1 MSERIAIV
9 GANGQLGRA
18 LLDAFAEEDPIA
30 LQRPEVD
37 LEDPATLVEALER
50 YRPSLLINTAAYH
63 DVALCELNPKKAF
76 EINALAVDSLAAAC
90 TAAGVVLAHVS
101 TDYVFEGEATSPYG
115 EDDLAIPVNVY
126 GASKLAGEHLLA
138 RHAREHFIFR
148 TSGLFGVHESAT
160 KGLTFV
166 ERMIRA
172 AGAGTPL
179 KVVDNIHFS
188 PSYVPHVVAAM
199 WRIIELGAYGTYHVT
214 NAGVCSWYDL
224 AEEAIRQ
231 AGISATI
238 ERVQAD
244 PTQTPRRPRYS
255 ALAHRGIERLG
266 IADLPDWRQGVADYL
281 ALEHPNLVAS
291 EAPRPA

>member
-1 MSERIAIV
+1 VSERIAIV

-37 LEDPATLVEALER
+37 LEDPATLVEALDR

-63 DVALCELNPKKAF
+63 DVALCEVNPLKAF
-76 EINALAVDSLAAAC
+76 EINAHAVDALAAAC
-90 TAAGVVLAHVS
+90 AAAGVVFAHIS
-101 TDYVFEGEATSPYG
+101 TDYVFDGEASTPYG
-115 EDDLAIPVNVY
+115 EDDLPGPINVY
-126 GASKLAGEHLLA
+126 GVSKLAGEHLLA
-138 RHAREHFIFR
+138 RHAHEHFIFR
-148 TSGLFGVHESAT
+148 TSGLFGIHQSAN

-166 ERMIRA
+166 ERMLRA

-179 KVVDNIHFS
+179 KVVDNIEFS

-199 WRIIELGAYGTYHVT
+199 WRIIEHGAYGTYHVT
-214 NAGVCSWYDL
+214 NTGVCSWYDL

-231 AGISATI
+231 AGFTATI

-244 PTQTPRRPRYS
+244 PLQTPRRPLYS

-266 IADLPDWRQGVADYL
+266 IPDLPDWRQGVADYL
-281 ALEHPNLVAS
+281 SVRHPNLV
-291 EAPRPA
+291 